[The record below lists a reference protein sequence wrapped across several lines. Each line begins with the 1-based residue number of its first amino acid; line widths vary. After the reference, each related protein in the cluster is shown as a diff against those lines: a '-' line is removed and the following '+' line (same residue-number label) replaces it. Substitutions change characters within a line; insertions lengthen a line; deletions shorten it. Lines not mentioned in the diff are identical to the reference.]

1 MVQPKIFTLLIISG
15 GKKIKEMQKDKFI
28 FLFSLIILSCSRN
41 SNFNTQKSEIHTK
54 VDSLINIMT
63 LKEKIGQTIMY
74 SGDWDVTGPVV
85 SSDNMKLLRNG
96 NLGAMFNVYSAKKTK
111 ELQKIAVEETRLGIP
126 LLFGYDVIHGF
137 KTIFPINLGHAAS
150 WDIEDIKKSARTAA
164 DEASS
169 EGLHWTFAPMLDIG
183 RDPRWGR
190 VSEGAGEDVFL
201 TNEIAKAYVSGF
213 QGEDLSKHNTIL
225 SCAKHFVGYG
235 AAQAGRDYHTVNMG
249 EDELRN
255 VYLPPFKAAVD
266 VGVESFMTAFNELNG
281 VPATGNNY
289 IFRDILRDEW
299 GFNGFVVTDYTAIN
313 ELVPHGFAVDE
324 KHAAELAIKAG
335 IDLDMMSGAYKS
347 YLEELVNEGIID
359 VDLIN
364 DACRRILTAKYK
376 LGLFEDP
383 YKYSDEERENKTI
396 YKPEYL
402 EAARESAAMS
412 SVLLKNDGNA
422 LPLVKNETIALI
434 GPLVKDK
441 ENIIGNWAAAGD
453 RNGKAISIFDGVKLY
468 LNDSNILYA
477 KGCEIEIDDKSG
489 FNEAIS
495 KAKKADK
502 IVLVMGENYHMSGEA
517 ASRTN
522 IKIPGVQTELI
533 KAIRKEVPNKQIIL
547 ILMNGRPLDLSF
559 EDLITDAILEV
570 WFPGTSGGYG
580 VADVLFGKY
589 NPSAKLPITF
599 PRSIGQV
606 PIYYNMKNTG
616 RPIPLDNPKED
627 YKSNYI
633 DSPNTPLYPFGHG
646 LSYTNFSFSDITLS
660 TNEIGV
666 NDTLTVSVNIK
677 NTGNYDGHE
686 IAQLYIHDKVGSI
699 TRPVKELKGFKKI
712 FIKKGESKT
721 IQFKLTYEDLK
732 LFNGYEFL
740 AEAGEFEIAISNS
753 SDFSFVHSFELRM

>member
-347 YLEELVNEGIID
+347 YLEKLVNEGIID

-732 LFNGYEFL
+732 FFNGYEFL

>member
-1 MVQPKIFTLLIISG
+1 MVQTKMFTLLTILD
-15 GKKIKEMQKDKFI
+15 GKKIREMKRAKFT
-28 FLFSLIILSCSRN
+28 FLLSLLILSCSRN
-41 SNFNTQKSEIHTK
+41 SNFNNSDNEIHAK
-54 VDSLINIMT
+54 VDSLISVMT

-85 SSDNMKLLRNG
+85 SSNNMKLLRDG
-96 NLGAMFNVYSAKKTK
+96 NLGAMFNVFSAKKTK

-150 WDIEDIKKSARTAA
+150 WDIEDINKSARIAA
-164 DEASS
+164 EEASS

-190 VSEGAGEDVFL
+190 ISECAGEDVFL
-201 TNEIAKAYVSGF
+201 TNEIAKAYVNGF

-266 VGVESFMTAFNELNG
+266 AGVESFMTAFNELNG

-313 ELVPHGFAVDE
+313 ELVPHGFAEDE

-347 YLEELVNEGIID
+347 YLEKLVSEGKID
-359 VDLIN
+359 VGLIN

-489 FNEAIS
+489 FNEAIT

-616 RPIPLDNPKED
+616 RPIPVDNPKED

-646 LSYTNFSFSDITLS
+646 LSYTNFNYSDITLS
-660 TNEIGV
+660 SNKIGI
-666 NDTLTVSVNIK
+666 NDTLTISVNIK
-677 NTGNYDGHE
+677 NTGNFDGHE
-686 IAQLYIHDKVGSI
+686 IAQLYIHDKVASN
-699 TRPVKELKGFKKI
+699 TRPIKELKGFKKI
-712 FIKKGESKT
+712 FIKKGKGKIVE
-721 IQFKLTYEDLK
+721 FHLTTDDLK
-732 LFNGYEFL
+732 FFNGNEYIVEP
-740 AEAGEFEIAISNS
+740 GEFEIAISGT
-753 SDFSFVHSFELRM
+753 SDFNFRNTFELKM

>member
-1 MVQPKIFTLLIISG
+1 MNKDTFTFAL
-15 GKKIKEMQKDKFI
+15 
-28 FLFSLIILSCSRN
+28 LFSFLIFSCAKN
-41 SNFNTQKSEIHTK
+41 TNTNQSNNDIYTK
-54 VDSLINIMT
+54 VDSLMSLMT
-63 LKEKIGQTIMY
+63 IKEKIGQTIMY

-85 SSDNMKLLRNG
+85 SSNNMTLLKNG
-96 NLGAMFNVYSAKKTK
+96 SLGAMLNVYSAKKTK
-111 ELQKIAVEETRLGIP
+111 ELQKIAVDETRLGIP

-137 KTIFPINLGHAAS
+137 RTIFPINLGHASS
-150 WDIEDIKKSARTAA
+150 WDVEDIENSARIAA
-164 DEASS
+164 EEASS

-201 TNEIAKAYVSGF
+201 TNEIATAYIKGF
-213 QGEDLSKHNTIL
+213 QGQDLSMHNTIL
-225 SCAKHFVGYG
+225 ACAKHFVGYG

-266 VGVESFMTAFNELNG
+266 AGVETFMTAFNEING
-281 VPATGNNY
+281 VPATGNKF

-313 ELVPHGFAVDE
+313 ELVPHGFAE
-324 KHAAELAIKAG
+324 NEMHAAEIAIKAG

-347 YLEELVNEGIID
+347 YLEKLVHENKIS

-364 DACRRILTAKYK
+364 DACRRILISKFK
-376 LGLFEDP
+376 LGLFDDP
-383 YKYSDEERENKTI
+383 YRYSVEERKINTI
-396 YKPEYL
+396 YKPEFL
-402 EAARESAAMS
+402 EAARKSAAMS
-412 SVLLKNDGNA
+412 SVLLKNNDDA
-422 LPLVKNETIALI
+422 LPLSKTETIALI

-453 RNGKAISIFDGVKLY
+453 RKGKAISIFQGIKSY
-468 LNDSNILYA
+468 LNDANILYA
-477 KGCEIEIDDKSG
+477 KGCDINTNNKSG
-489 FNEAIS
+489 FKKAIS
-495 KAKKADK
+495 LAKKADK

-522 IKIPGVQTELI
+522 IKIPGIQTELI
-533 KAIRKEVPNKQIIL
+533 KALRKEAPSKQIIL
-547 ILMNGRPLDLSF
+547 ILMNGRPLDLSE
-559 EDLITDAILEV
+559 EDSLTDAILET

-580 VADVLFGKY
+580 VADVLFGEY

-606 PIYYNMKNTG
+606 PIYYNVKNTG

-646 LSYTNFSFSDITLS
+646 LSYTNFEYSDITLS
-660 TNEIGV
+660 SNKIGV
-666 NDTLTVSVNIK
+666 SDTLLVSVNIK

-686 IAQLYIHDKVGSI
+686 VAQLYIHDKVGSI
-699 TRPVKELKGFKKI
+699 TRPVKELKGFEKI
-712 FIKKGESKT
+712 FLKKGEIKT
-721 IQFKLTYEDLK
+721 VKFKLTSEDLK
-732 LFNGYEFL
+732 FFNGIEFT
-740 AEAGEFEIAISNS
+740 AEAGEFEIAISGT
-753 SDFSFVHSFELRM
+753 SDFSFMNSFELIR

>member
-1 MVQPKIFTLLIISG
+1 LSNNENNLCNSYNKYFEKMNKDTLTLAFLCLILIFGCAKNTNT
-15 GKKIKEMQKDKFI
+15 
-28 FLFSLIILSCSRN
+28 N
-41 SNFNTQKSEIHTK
+41 SSNNDIYKK
-54 VDSLINIMT
+54 VDSLMSLMT
-63 LKEKIGQTIMY
+63 IEEKIGQTIMF
-74 SGDWDVTGPVV
+74 SGDWDVTGPFI
-85 SSDNMKLLRNG
+85 SSDNMKLIRGG
-96 NLGAMFNVYSAKKTK
+96 NLGAMFNVYSTKKTK

-150 WDIEDIKKSARTAA
+150 WDIEDIKKSARIAA

-190 VSEGAGEDVFL
+190 VSESAGEDVFL

-213 QGEDLSKHNTIL
+213 QGEELSKQNTIL

-266 VGVESFMTAFNELNG
+266 AGVESFMTAFNELNG
-281 VPATGNNY
+281 VPATGNKF
-289 IFRDILRDEW
+289 IFKNILRDEW

-313 ELVPHGFAVDE
+313 ELVPHGFAVNE

-347 YLEELVNEGIID
+347 YLEELVNEGKID

-383 YKYSDEERENKTI
+383 YRYSDEDRENKTI
-396 YKPEYL
+396 YKAEYL

-412 SVLLKNDGNA
+412 SVLLKNDDNA
-422 LPLVKNETIALI
+422 LPLLKSETIALI

-453 RNGKAISIFDGVKLY
+453 RNGKAISIFDGIKSY
-468 LNDSNILYA
+468 LTDVNILYA
-477 KGCEIEIDDKSG
+477 KGCDIEIDDKSG
-489 FNEAIS
+489 FSEAIS

-522 IKIPGVQTELI
+522 INIPGVQTELI
-533 KAIRKEVPNKQIIL
+533 KALRKEVPNKQIIL
-547 ILMNGRPLDLSF
+547 ILMNGRPLDLSQ
-559 EDLITDAILEV
+559 EDSTTDAILEI

-580 VADVLFGKY
+580 VADVLFGEY

-606 PIYYNMKNTG
+606 PIYYNVKNTG
-616 RPIPLDNPKED
+616 RPIPLDDPKED

-660 TNEIGV
+660 SNKIGV

-712 FIKKGESKT
+712 YLKKGESKT
-721 IQFKLTYEDLK
+721 VRFK
-732 LFNGYEFL
+732 
-740 AEAGEFEIAISNS
+740 
-753 SDFSFVHSFELRM
+753 

>member
-1 MVQPKIFTLLIISG
+1 MN
-15 GKKIKEMQKDKFI
+15 KDTFI
-28 FLFSLIILSCSRN
+28 LAILFSFLIFSCAKN
-41 SNFNTQKSEIHTK
+41 TNTNQSNNDIYTK
-54 VDSLINIMT
+54 VDSLMSLMT

-85 SSDNMKLLRNG
+85 SSNNMTLLKNG
-96 NLGAMFNVYSAKKTK
+96 SLGAMLNVYSAKKTK
-111 ELQKIAVEETRLGIP
+111 ELQKIAVDETRHGIP
-126 LLFGYDVIHGF
+126 LMFGYDVIHGF
-137 KTIFPINLGHAAS
+137 RTIFPINLGHASS
-150 WDIEDIKKSARTAA
+150 WDVEDIENSARIAA
-164 DEASS
+164 EEASS

-201 TNEIAKAYVSGF
+201 TNEVAVAYIKGF
-213 QGEDLSKHNTIL
+213 QGQDLSMHNTIL
-225 SCAKHFVGYG
+225 ACAKHFVGYG

-266 VGVESFMTAFNELNG
+266 AGVETFMTAFNEING
-281 VPATGNNY
+281 VPATGNKF

-313 ELVPHGFAVDE
+313 ELVPHGFAE
-324 KHAAELAIKAG
+324 NEMHAAEIAIKAG

-347 YLEELVNEGIID
+347 YLEKLVHENKIS

-364 DACRRILTAKYK
+364 NACRRILISKFK
-376 LGLFEDP
+376 LGLFDDP
-383 YKYSDEERENKTI
+383 YRYSVEEREINTI
-396 YKPEYL
+396 YKPEFL
-402 EAARESAAMS
+402 EAARKSAAMS
-412 SVLLKNDGNA
+412 SVLLKNSDDA
-422 LPLVKNETIALI
+422 LPLSKTETIALI

-453 RNGKAISIFDGVKLY
+453 RKGKAISIFQGIKSY
-468 LNDSNILYA
+468 LNDANILYA
-477 KGCEIEIDDKSG
+477 KGCDIDTNNKSG
-489 FNEAIS
+489 FKKAIS
-495 KAKKADK
+495 LAKEADK

-533 KAIRKEVPNKQIIL
+533 KALRKEVPSKQIVL
-547 ILMNGRPLDLSF
+547 ILMNGRPLDLSE
-559 EDLITDAILEV
+559 EDSLTDAILET

-606 PIYYNMKNTG
+606 PIYYNVKNTG

-646 LSYTNFSFSDITLS
+646 LSYTNFEYSEITLS
-660 TNEIGV
+660 SNKIGV
-666 NDTLTVSVNIK
+666 SDTLSVSVNIK

-686 IAQLYIHDKVGSI
+686 VAQLYIHDKVGSI
-699 TRPVKELKGFKKI
+699 TRPVKELKGFEKI
-712 FIKKGESKT
+712 FLKKGEIKT
-721 IQFKLTYEDLK
+721 VKFKLTSEDLK
-732 LFNGYEFL
+732 FFNGTEFTS
-740 AEAGEFEIAISNS
+740 EAGDFEIAISGT
-753 SDFSFVHSFELRM
+753 SDFSFTNSFELIR

>member
-1 MVQPKIFTLLIISG
+1 MNKDTLTLAFLCLILIFGCAKNTNT
-15 GKKIKEMQKDKFI
+15 
-28 FLFSLIILSCSRN
+28 N
-41 SNFNTQKSEIHTK
+41 SSNNDIYKK
-54 VDSLINIMT
+54 VDSLMSLMT
-63 LKEKIGQTIMY
+63 IEEKIGQTIMF
-74 SGDWDVTGPVV
+74 SGDWDVTGPFI
-85 SSDNMKLLRNG
+85 SSDNMKLIRGG
-96 NLGAMFNVYSAKKTK
+96 NLGAMFNVYSTKKTK

-150 WDIEDIKKSARTAA
+150 WDIEDIKKSARIAA

-190 VSEGAGEDVFL
+190 VSESAGEDVFL

-213 QGEDLSKHNTIL
+213 QGEELSKQNTIL

-266 VGVESFMTAFNELNG
+266 AGVESFMTAFNELNG
-281 VPATGNNY
+281 VPATGNKF
-289 IFRDILRDEW
+289 IFKNILRDEW

-313 ELVPHGFAVDE
+313 ELVPHGFAVNE

-347 YLEELVNEGIID
+347 YLEELVNEGKID

-383 YKYSDEERENKTI
+383 YRYSDEDRENKTI
-396 YKPEYL
+396 YKGEYL

-412 SVLLKNDGNA
+412 SVLLKNDDNA
-422 LPLVKNETIALI
+422 LPLLKSETIALI

-453 RNGKAISIFDGVKLY
+453 RNGKAISIFDGIKSY
-468 LNDSNILYA
+468 LTDVNILYA
-477 KGCEIEIDDKSG
+477 KGCDIDTNNKSG
-489 FNEAIS
+489 FKKAIS
-495 KAKKADK
+495 LAKKADK

-533 KAIRKEVPNKQIIL
+533 KALRKEVPNKQIIL
-547 ILMNGRPLDLSF
+547 ILMNGRPLDLSE
-559 EDLITDAILEV
+559 EDSLTDAILET

-599 PRSIGQV
+599 PRNVGQI
-606 PIYYNMKNTG
+606 PIYYNVKNTG

-646 LSYTNFSFSDITLS
+646 LSYTNFDYSDIKLSSNKIGTSDTLS
-660 TNEIGV
+660 
-666 NDTLTVSVNIK
+666 VSVNIK

-712 FIKKGESKT
+712 HLKKGESKT
-721 IQFKLTYEDLK
+721 VQFKITHEDLK
-732 LFNGYEFL
+732 FFDGHEFV
-740 AEAGEFEIAISNS
+740 AEAGEFEITISNS
-753 SDFSFVHSFELRM
+753 SNFTFKNTFELKM

>member
-1 MVQPKIFTLLIISG
+1 MNKDTFTFAI
-15 GKKIKEMQKDKFI
+15 
-28 FLFSLIILSCSRN
+28 LFSFLIFSCAKN
-41 SNFNTQKSEIHTK
+41 TNTNQSNNDIYTK
-54 VDSLINIMT
+54 VDSLMSLMT

-85 SSDNMKLLRNG
+85 SSNNMTLLKNG
-96 NLGAMFNVYSAKKTK
+96 SLGAMLNVYSAKKTK
-111 ELQKIAVEETRLGIP
+111 ELQKIAVDETRHGIP
-126 LLFGYDVIHGF
+126 LMFGYDVIHGF
-137 KTIFPINLGHAAS
+137 RTIFPINLGHASS
-150 WDIEDIKKSARTAA
+150 WDVEDIENSARIAA
-164 DEASS
+164 EEASS

-201 TNEIAKAYVSGF
+201 TNEVAVAYIKGF
-213 QGEDLSKHNTIL
+213 QGQDLSMHNTIL
-225 SCAKHFVGYG
+225 ACAKHFVGYG

-266 VGVESFMTAFNELNG
+266 AGVETFMTAFNEING
-281 VPATGNNY
+281 VPATGNKF

-313 ELVPHGFAVDE
+313 ELVPHGFAE
-324 KHAAELAIKAG
+324 NEMHAAEIAIKAG

-347 YLEELVNEGIID
+347 YLEKLVHENKISI
-359 VDLIN
+359 DLIN
-364 DACRRILTAKYK
+364 DACRRILISKFK
-376 LGLFEDP
+376 LGLFDDP
-383 YKYSDEERENKTI
+383 YRYSVEEREINTI
-396 YKPEYL
+396 YKPEFL
-402 EAARESAAMS
+402 EAARKSAAMS
-412 SVLLKNDGNA
+412 SVLLKNSDDA
-422 LPLVKNETIALI
+422 LPLSKTETIALI

-453 RNGKAISIFDGVKLY
+453 RKGKAISIFQGIKSY
-468 LNDSNILYA
+468 LNDANILYA
-477 KGCEIEIDDKSG
+477 KGCDIDTNNKSG
-489 FNEAIS
+489 FKKAIS
-495 KAKKADK
+495 LAKEADK

-533 KAIRKEVPNKQIIL
+533 KALRKEVPSKQIVL
-547 ILMNGRPLDLSF
+547 ILMNGRPLDLSE
-559 EDLITDAILEV
+559 EDSLTDAILET

-606 PIYYNMKNTG
+606 PIYYNVKNTG

-646 LSYTNFSFSDITLS
+646 LSYTNFEYSEITLS
-660 TNEIGV
+660 SNKIGV
-666 NDTLTVSVNIK
+666 SDTLSVSVNIK

-686 IAQLYIHDKVGSI
+686 VAQLYIHDKVGSI
-699 TRPVKELKGFKKI
+699 TRPVKELKGFEKI
-712 FIKKGESKT
+712 FLKKGEIKT
-721 IQFKLTYEDLK
+721 VKFKLTSEDLK
-732 LFNGYEFL
+732 FFNGTEFTS
-740 AEAGEFEIAISNS
+740 EAGEFEIAISGT
-753 SDFSFVHSFELRM
+753 SDFSFTNSFELIR

>member
-1 MVQPKIFTLLIISG
+1 MNKDTFTFAL
-15 GKKIKEMQKDKFI
+15 
-28 FLFSLIILSCSRN
+28 LFSFLIFSCAKN
-41 SNFNTQKSEIHTK
+41 TNTNQSNNDIYTK
-54 VDSLINIMT
+54 VDSLMSLMT
-63 LKEKIGQTIMY
+63 IKEKIGQTIMY

-85 SSDNMKLLRNG
+85 SSNNMTLLKNG
-96 NLGAMFNVYSAKKTK
+96 SLGAMLNVYSAKKTK
-111 ELQKIAVEETRLGIP
+111 ELQKIAVNETRLGIP

-137 KTIFPINLGHAAS
+137 RTIFPINLGHASS
-150 WDIEDIKKSARTAA
+150 WDVEDIENSARIAA
-164 DEASS
+164 EEASS

-201 TNEIAKAYVSGF
+201 TNEVATAYIKGF
-213 QGEDLSKHNTIL
+213 QGQDLSMHNTIL
-225 SCAKHFVGYG
+225 ACAKHFVGYG

-266 VGVESFMTAFNELNG
+266 AGVETFMTAFNEING
-281 VPATGNNY
+281 VPATGNKF

-313 ELVPHGFAVDE
+313 ELVPHGFAE
-324 KHAAELAIKAG
+324 NEMHAAEIAIKAG

-347 YLEELVNEGIID
+347 YLEKLVHENKIS

-364 DACRRILTAKYK
+364 DACRRILISKFK
-376 LGLFEDP
+376 LGLFDDP
-383 YKYSDEERENKTI
+383 YRYSVEERKINTI
-396 YKPEYL
+396 YKPEFL
-402 EAARESAAMS
+402 EAARKSAAMS
-412 SVLLKNDGNA
+412 SVLLKNNDDA
-422 LPLVKNETIALI
+422 LPLSKTETIALI

-453 RNGKAISIFDGVKLY
+453 RKGKAISIFQGIKSY
-468 LNDSNILYA
+468 LNDANILYA
-477 KGCEIEIDDKSG
+477 KGCDINTNNKSG
-489 FNEAIS
+489 FKKAIS
-495 KAKKADK
+495 LAKKADK

-533 KAIRKEVPNKQIIL
+533 KSLRKEFPSKQIIL
-547 ILMNGRPLDLSF
+547 ILMNGRPLDLSE
-559 EDLITDAILEV
+559 EDSLTDAILET

-580 VADVLFGKY
+580 VADVLFGEY

-606 PIYYNMKNTG
+606 PIYYNVKNTG

-646 LSYTNFSFSDITLS
+646 LSYTNFEYSDITLS
-660 TNEIGV
+660 SNKIGV
-666 NDTLTVSVNIK
+666 SDTLLVSVNIK

-686 IAQLYIHDKVGSI
+686 VAQLYIHDKVGSI
-699 TRPVKELKGFKKI
+699 TRPVKELKGFEKI
-712 FIKKGESKT
+712 FLKKGEIKT
-721 IQFKLTYEDLK
+721 VKFKLTSEDLK
-732 LFNGYEFL
+732 FFNGIEFTV
-740 AEAGEFEIAISNS
+740 EAGEFEIAISGT
-753 SDFSFVHSFELRM
+753 SDFSFMNSFELIR